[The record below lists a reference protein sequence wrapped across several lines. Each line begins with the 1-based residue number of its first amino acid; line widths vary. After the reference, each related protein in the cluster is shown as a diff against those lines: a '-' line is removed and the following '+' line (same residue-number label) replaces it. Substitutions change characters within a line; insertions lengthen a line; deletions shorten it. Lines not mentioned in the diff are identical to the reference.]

1 MLHVKHSIAQ
11 NKDREA
17 RDDKT
22 RRHLSQRTARAMGG
36 VGGPGGVGS
45 PGGVGGAGGT
55 RSADDASG
63 AVSHERGPRLAR
75 DTGPSS
81 GSRRR

>member
-1 MLHVKHSIAQ
+1 MFHVKYSIAP
-11 NKDREA
+11 NKDRKA

-36 VGGPGGVGS
+36 VDGPGDVSG
-45 PGGVGGAGGT
+45 PGGT
-55 RSADDASG
+55 RSAGDASG
-63 AVSHERGPRLAR
+63 AVSHERGPRLPR